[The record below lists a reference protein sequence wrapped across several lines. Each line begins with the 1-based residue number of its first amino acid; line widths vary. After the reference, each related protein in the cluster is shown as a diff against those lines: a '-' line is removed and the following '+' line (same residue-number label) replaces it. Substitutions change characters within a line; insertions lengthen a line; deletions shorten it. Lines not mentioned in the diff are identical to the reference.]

1 MLLTT
6 AAVSNNA
13 YTRPAAACPPVAIL
27 CTMLCSVGVSPYAVI
42 SMPSARAHNPRPVS
56 SPFHGARIK
65 ELVEPASFYK
75 LCCELRLT

>member
-42 SMPSARAHNPRPVS
+42 SMPSAHNPVS